1 MANKNGSRK
10 GVKGAAKV
18 ESGQIGNWAIW
29 LGLLVALPAIFKYNM
44 PYNGLILLVLGVVG
58 GYMLVSDKDSTQF
71 IIYTLG
77 FWLGLKALGGLFEV
91 SPLLSGVVA
100 ALENVFTLF
109 SAAALVVAIK
119 AMGKVS
125 GLIK

>member
-1 MANKNGSRK
+1 MATKNGNRK
-10 GVKGAAKV
+10 EVKAKV
-18 ESGQIGNWAIW
+18 DNGQIGNWAIL
-29 LGLLVALPAIFKYNM
+29 LGLIVSLPAIVKFNL

-77 FWLGLKALGGLFEV
+77 IWLGLKALGGLFEV
-91 SPLLSGVVA
+91 SPLLSGVVVA
-100 ALENVFTLF
+100 MENVFTLF
-109 SAAALVVAIK
+109 SAASLVVALK
-119 AMGKVS
+119 AMGKAV